1 MRDMTDLLSR
11 ITIEPGKRSGRPCV
25 RGLRIAVHDIL
36 GWLAAGM
43 TEAEI
48 LSDYDELEA
57 DDIRAALTYAANAV
71 DHSVVT
77 VAAA

>member
-1 MRDMTDLLSR
+1 MSDLLSR
-11 ITIEPGKRSGRPCV
+11 ITIEPGKRSGRPCI

-57 DDIRAALTYAANAV
+57 ADIRASLAYAA
-71 DHSVVT
+71 
-77 VAAA
+77 

>member
-1 MRDMTDLLSR
+1 MSDLLSR
-11 ITIEPGKRSGRPCV
+11 ITIEAGKRSGRPCI
-25 RGLRIAVHDIL
+25 RGMRIAVHDIL

-48 LSDYDELEA
+48 LADYDELEP
-57 DDIRAALTYAANAV
+57 DDIRAALTYAAAAV
-71 DHSVVT
+71 DHSVVS